1 MRYIARLKPN
11 IFMYDLYKDK
21 GMNALSELFVKEY
34 GFKKELVR
42 TLVLK
47 FPSIL
52 SMPIGYLRKF
62 FNIMTKEKGID
73 RNTAMR
79 MVFDVPELLRVDLN
93 AKA

>member
-1 MRYIARLKPN
+1 
-11 IFMYDLYKDK
+11 
-21 GMNALSELFVKEY
+21 
-34 GFKKELVR
+34 
-42 TLVLK
+42 
-47 FPSIL
+47 
-52 SMPIGYLRKF
+52 MPKGYLRNF